1 MSEGSWYK
9 WLVISTVLHFV
20 VLGLF
25 SIPLPKSSKKINL
38 SSYSVS
44 LVGDMGGGPKASM
57 DAGGAKGAQVPV
69 KEPPKP
75 EKKAEPD
82 KGKKPPKEKP
92 VKPKLV
98 RAAKDEVSLAKKKTP
113 LKEPVKTAKKET
125 PSKDELD
132 ALNKRLREIK
142 KRTDYVDIS
151 KRGEGG
157 ASRSGGSGAPGLPF
171 SGEGSGKPLDLAT
184 QKYYMDIRD
193 KITAAWGMPGAAF
206 KKLETEVT
214 IKVRKDG
221 RIVDISVDKRSG
233 NRVYDES
240 ILRALRAV
248 DPLPPI
254 PASLNVD
261 TMEIPFRFRPED
273 MS

>member
-1 MSEGSWYK
+1 MSEASWFK

-20 VLGLF
+20 VLGIF
-25 SIPLPKSSKKINL
+25 SISLPKSSKKINL

-57 DAGGAKGAQVPV
+57 DAGMARGVQSPA

-75 EKKAEPD
+75 EKIPAKV
-82 KGKKPPKEKP
+82 KP
-92 VKPKLV
+92 VKPKPV
-98 RAAKDEVSLAKKKTP
+98 RAQKDEVSIAKKKVP
-113 LKEPVKTAKKET
+113 LKEPPKTAKKET

-151 KRGEGG
+151 KRGE
-157 ASRSGGSGAPGLPF
+157 SGGSRGAGSGAAGLPF
-171 SGEGSGKPLDLAT
+171 SGEGSGRPLDLVT

-193 KITAAWGMPGAAF
+193 KITAAWGVPGAAL
-206 KKLETEVT
+206 KKLETEIT

-233 NRVYDES
+233 NRIYDES
-240 ILRALRAV
+240 ILRALKAV

-261 TMEIPFRFRPED
+261 TIEIPFRFRPED